1 MSHESENSKTS
12 AVVTHEF
19 NTADFSQAHVRLI
32 SEFEPDPLPLPP
44 DLSNPAM
51 VVLTKNGS
59 APISD
64 LRVSISFILCN
75 ASLYSALLKL
85 LSNSRLRETCL
96 FSGST

>member
-64 LRVSISFILCN
+64 LRVSISFILWVLVN
-75 ASLYSALLKL
+75 KKKL
-85 LSNSRLRETCL
+85 LSNSRLRETYL